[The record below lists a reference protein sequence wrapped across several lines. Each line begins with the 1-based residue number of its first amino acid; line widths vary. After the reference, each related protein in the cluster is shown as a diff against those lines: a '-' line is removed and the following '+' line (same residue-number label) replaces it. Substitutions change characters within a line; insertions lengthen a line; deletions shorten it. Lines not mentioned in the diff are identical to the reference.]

1 MSSLTTQEHKQTTLA
16 SPAALEI
23 LKCEK
28 KIAKWLLLIQQCK
41 AQPLETSAGSKDYRA
56 VLKVLVANAN
66 NLDMISC
73 KFTVTIDACLQQLE
87 TNAWAAA
94 LCKSVEKA
102 CEGLVSSGTVAA
114 ACSCG
119 QYLRDDLL
127 GSLETVVLSLQKQIE
142 MAEQRLS
149 DSSNVT
155 LKKNLAIQ
163 TGQVASNCKK
173 ITMLPKS
180 NKGCLKRKILQAYK
194 QTTDIISE
202 QEEMITD
209 SLESPRVDSG
219 GGGGG
224 GGSGGG
230 GGGGD
235 GFVMGDD
242 FFDDYDFTL
251 SMEEIE
257 TSRSCVQV
265 AKACEEFMK
274 TLAKVVGKHI
284 SNSVCSKEAIA
295 TIDTFIRLMIAFSN
309 EINELGVCLCPPQ
322 SQDNI
327 TRSMTILHQMSTEMS
342 SCLDTLL
349 EVALDK
355 GSNENERLAVI
366 DKVVAALAELKNRTG
381 LKR

>member
-1 MSSLTTQEHKQTTLA
+1 MASLTTQEQTTPA
-16 SPAALEI
+16 SSPAALEI

-56 VLKVLVANAN
+56 VLKVLIANAN

-149 DSSNVT
+149 DSSNLT
-155 LKKNLAIQ
+155 LKKKLAVQ

-224 GGSGGG
+224 GEGGG

-235 GFVMGDD
+235 GFAMEDD

-274 TLAKVVGKHI
+274 ALAKVVGKHI

-322 SQDNI
+322 SQDNV

-349 EVALDK
+349 EVAMDK
-355 GSNENERLAVI
+355 GSNENERLVVI
-366 DKVVAALAELKNRTG
+366 DKVVAALAELLNRTE
-381 LKR
+381 RRR